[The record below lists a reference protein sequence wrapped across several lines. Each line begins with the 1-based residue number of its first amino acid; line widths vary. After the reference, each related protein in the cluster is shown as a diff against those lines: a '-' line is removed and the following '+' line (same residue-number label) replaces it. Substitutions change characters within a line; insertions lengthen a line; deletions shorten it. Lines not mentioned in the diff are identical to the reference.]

1 MRARQLCTMTNSVK
15 TIGVIYIVSIL
26 LHLCR
31 FFENTYSPIELESML
46 HPGQT
51 VTGCTQRFISIVDRN
66 KNVYFNI
73 YYWVRVLAVHV
84 IPCVTLVLLNLLLI
98 LAMKTAQARR
108 KQLLKQNRRT
118 ECRKLKENNC
128 TTLMLVAVVGLFLL
142 VEIPLAVLLII
153 MVIENTFELF
163 ISHQD
168 ALPKAAM
175 LINFFI
181 LLSYPVN
188 FFIYCG
194 MSKQFRETFKRLF
207 VPGAAPID
215 RDVSQYMS
223 LATENGG
230 KTVPTNESAL

>member
-1 MRARQLCTMTNSVK
+1 MKARQLCTMTNSVK
-15 TIGVIYIVSIL
+15 TIGVIYMVSIL

-31 FFENTYSPIELESML
+31 FFENTYTPIELNSFL
-46 HPGQT
+46 HPNET
-51 VTGCTQRFISIVDRN
+51 IVGCVQQFIPMVEKHGNIYF
-66 KNVYFNI
+66 NVY
-73 YYWVRVLAVHV
+73 YWMRVLLVHV

-98 LAMKTAQARR
+98 LAMKSAQARR

-142 VEIPLAVLLII
+142 VEIPLVVLLII
-153 MVIENTFELF
+153 MVIENTFGIF
-163 ISHQD
+163 ITNQE
-168 ALPKAAM
+168 ALPTAAL

-181 LLSYPVN
+181 LLSYPLN

-194 MSKQFRETFKRLF
+194 MSRQFRETFKRLF
-207 VPGAAPID
+207 IPGAAPID

-223 LATENGG
+223 LATENGS
-230 KTVPTNESAL
+230 KTVHTNESKL